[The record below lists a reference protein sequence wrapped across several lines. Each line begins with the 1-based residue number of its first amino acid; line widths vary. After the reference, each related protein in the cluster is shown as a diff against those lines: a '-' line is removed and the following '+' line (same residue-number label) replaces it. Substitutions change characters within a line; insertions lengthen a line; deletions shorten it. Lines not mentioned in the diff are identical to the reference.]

1 MAEKRDYYDILGIK
15 RDASAETIKKAFRK
29 LAKKYHPDSNAGNP
43 QAEQMF
49 KDVNEAYSILSDPE
63 KKKLY
68 DRFGHAAFDPNSAAY
83 GGAGGAGASGNGPF
97 GSGFGGTGQGGSWHY
112 QSGPGGYAE
121 YHFTGDD
128 MDDMG
133 DIFGDMFG
141 GMFHGKS
148 SGSSSRSRHFTGGSG
163 FGGSGTHFTGGSSF
177 GGSSAHFGSGSGFGG
192 FGGSQGFHSADFRE
206 KGSDLTSDVT
216 ISFDEA
222 VSGCEKLITLQNPQ
236 TGKRQSLQVHI
247 PAGIDTGKSI
257 RLKGKGMPGTGG
269 GEAGSHGNVY
279 FDDCEV
285 DGVRMAKI
293 VAEKDWQALPAHMRE
308 AAKEASET
316 FLHTSDGQLCD
327 IIVDRAALAAIYECG
342 KNASDAIIR
351 DYAETTVA
359 VADIKIAVRSQKTGK
374 HLDFMRRAM
383 APCDSLNIERLSQ
396 AALGGAGAICEYLEG
411 TRYAGGAQAL
421 KESPSAFER
430 WCDNQL
436 IETIKPQKY
445 NPFTAGP
452 LVAYVLAK
460 ENEIKTVRIILTAR
474 LNGLEEEQ
482 IRERIREMYV

>member
-97 GSGFGGTGQGGSWHY
+97 GSGFGGTGQGGAWHY

-128 MDDMG
+128 LDDMG

-148 SGSSSRSRHFTGGSG
+148 SGGSSRSRHFTGGSG
-163 FGGSGTHFTGGSSF
+163 FGGS
-177 GGSSAHFGSGSGFGG
+177 SAHFGGGSGFGG

-269 GEAGSHGNVY
+269 GEPGDLLLKVTVGTRPGYERKGSDVYTTISIPYTTAVFGGEATVPTLYGNVICKIREGMQSGSKIRLRGKGIVSMKNPSVRGDQYVTIQIQVPQNLNYSAKEKLHEYAKACGLERSNATGSH
-279 FDDCEV
+279 
-285 DGVRMAKI
+285 
-293 VAEKDWQALPAHMRE
+293 VA
-308 AAKEASET
+308 
-316 FLHTSDGQLCD
+316 
-327 IIVDRAALAAIYECG
+327 
-342 KNASDAIIR
+342 
-351 DYAETTVA
+351 
-359 VADIKIAVRSQKTGK
+359 
-374 HLDFMRRAM
+374 
-383 APCDSLNIERLSQ
+383 
-396 AALGGAGAICEYLEG
+396 
-411 TRYAGGAQAL
+411 
-421 KESPSAFER
+421 
-430 WCDNQL
+430 
-436 IETIKPQKY
+436 
-445 NPFTAGP
+445 
-452 LVAYVLAK
+452 
-460 ENEIKTVRIILTAR
+460 
-474 LNGLEEEQ
+474 
-482 IRERIREMYV
+482 

>member
-97 GSGFGGTGQGGSWHY
+97 GSGFGGTGQGGAWHY

-128 MDDMG
+128 LDDMG

-148 SGSSSRSRHFTGGSG
+148 SGGSSRSRHFTGGSG

-177 GGSSAHFGSGSGFGG
+177 GGSSFGG

-257 RLKGKGMPGTGG
+257 RLKGK
-269 GEAGSHGNVY
+269 A
-279 FDDCEV
+279 C
-285 DGVRMAKI
+285 
-293 VAEKDWQALPAHMRE
+293 RE
-308 AAKEASET
+308 
-316 FLHTSDGQLCD
+316 
-327 IIVDRAALAAIYECG
+327 RAAA
-342 KNASDAIIR
+342 
-351 DYAETTVA
+351 
-359 VADIKIAVRSQKTGK
+359 
-374 HLDFMRRAM
+374 RRA
-383 APCDSLNIERLSQ
+383 I
-396 AALGGAGAICEYLEG
+396 
-411 TRYAGGAQAL
+411 
-421 KESPSAFER
+421 F
-430 WCDNQL
+430 
-436 IETIKPQKY
+436 
-445 NPFTAGP
+445 F
-452 LVAYVLAK
+452 
-460 ENEIKTVRIILTAR
+460 
-474 LNGLEEEQ
+474 
-482 IRERIREMYV
+482 